1 MRVSIWQRVE
11 YREGRFFQ
19 DHRCAATDT
28 DVRRQHVRYLAHG
41 RVQLRCLSVSFAQR
55 GQQHDRVIDAH
66 VLKASVVSPKFLCVW
81 RRSGCVHR
89 KADERGI
96 PGRMSTE
103 ENAARCVHGRR
114 QTLRDL
120 RDATLESGQFVDGA
134 PRSHGLREGRKR
146 MLRGAL
152 LRLSR
157 SHKIKDLV
165 TTAPVTSRVVERFIA
180 GETSDRAVAVTR
192 RLIGSGLLAT
202 IDYLGEDTTERGQAD
217 TVVVAYLDLLTKLR
231 ESGLSSSAE
240 VSIKLS
246 ALGMHLRDGP
256 QLALENAEL
265 ICHAARMA
273 DTAVTLDMED
283 HTTTDSTLE
292 ILRTLRK
299 EYPGTGAV
307 LQAYLYRTE
316 GDCRDL
322 AEAGSRVRLC
332 KGAYA
337 EPESVAFQDRQEI
350 DKSYVRCMKIL
361 MSGSGF
367 PMLATHDPTLID
379 IGLKLA
385 NDHSRAPKDF
395 EFQMLYGIRPTE
407 QQRLARLG
415 HAVRVYVPYG
425 TDWYGYLVRRLAERP
440 SNLTFFARSLITKS

>member
-1 MRVSIWQRVE
+1 
-11 YREGRFFQ
+11 
-19 DHRCAATDT
+19 
-28 DVRRQHVRYLAHG
+28 
-41 RVQLRCLSVSFAQR
+41 
-55 GQQHDRVIDAH
+55 
-66 VLKASVVSPKFLCVW
+66 
-81 RRSGCVHR
+81 
-89 KADERGI
+89 
-96 PGRMSTE
+96 
-103 ENAARCVHGRR
+103 
-114 QTLRDL
+114 
-120 RDATLESGQFVDGA
+120 
-134 PRSHGLREGRKR
+134 

-157 SHKIKDLV
+157 SSKIKNVV
-165 TTAPVTSRVVERFIA
+165 TRAPVTSRVVERFIA
-180 GETSDRAVAVTR
+180 GETSEQAVAVTR
-192 RLIGSGLLAT
+192 RLAGSGLLAT
-202 IDYLGEDTTERGQAD
+202 IDYLGEDTTEPGQAD
-217 TVVVAYLDLLTKLR
+217 TVVVAYLDLLTRLR
-231 ESGLSSSAE
+231 EAGLSPSAE

-246 ALGMHLRDGP
+246 AVGLHLRDGP

-265 ICHAARMA
+265 ICRAARKA
-273 DTAVTLDMED
+273 ETSVTLDMED
-283 HTTTDSTLE
+283 HSITDLTLE
-292 ILRTLRK
+292 ILYTLRK

-361 MSGSGF
+361 MAGNGF

-385 NDHSRAPKDF
+385 NDNARGPKDF
-395 EFQMLYGIRPTE
+395 ELQMLYGIRPTE
-407 QQRLARLG
+407 QRRLARLG

-440 SNLTFFARSLITKS
+440 SNLRFFGRSLITKS